1 MPSYRFCRHD
11 DIPFLVRA
19 VNESHGGPRPTLR
32 FMPSYRFCRP
42 DDIPFLVRAVNECYV
57 PHFPGTAPMTV
68 EGFRREMKDL
78 DLWPSSCLV
87 AADDELPVAVLT
99 GTKRED
105 ETLISRIG
113 VRPGE
118 TGRGHGG
125 HLVTSLSQ
133 KLAVL
138 GPPRL
143 VAEVPG
149 DLLRVGRFFA
159 GLGWRREATF
169 TDWVRPPKGPV
180 EPVPEGLVAPV
191 SVDEL
196 SAAGVL
202 QAPAGAAWLR
212 TRRTLLNR
220 REGLR
225 GMAVASPDRIEAWLV
240 YEQAEESAA
249 AEEPSPEGAAPA
261 VFAGS
266 SREAGAPPIEVV
278 GFGAAEEAR
287 RDLLV
292 GALLRHLIAK
302 ASGRP
307 LRLARLAEG
316 ELPEPLLAGLGF
328 APESEYHRY
337 AAEARPL

>member
-1 MPSYRFCRHD
+1 
-11 DIPFLVRA
+11 L
-19 VNESHGGPRPTLR
+19 
-32 FMPSYRFCRP
+32 PSYRFCRP
-42 DDIPFLVRAVNECYV
+42 DDIPFLVRAVEECYAV
-57 PHFPGTAPMTV
+57 HFPGTAPMTV
-68 EGFRREMKDL
+68 EGFRREMKEL

-143 VAEVPG
+143 IAEVPG
-149 DLLRVGRFFA
+149 DLPRVGRFFA
-159 GLGWRREATF
+159 GLGWRQEATF
-169 TDWVRPPKGPV
+169 TDWVRPPEGQV
-180 EPVPEGLVAPV
+180 EPVPEGLVAQV

-220 REGLR
+220 RESLR
-225 GMAVASPDRIEAWLV
+225 GLAVASPDRIEAWLV
-240 YEQAEESAA
+240 YQPEEESPFA
-249 AEEPSPEGAAPA
+249 AEPAPVGAAPA
-261 VFAGS
+261 AFGGSLRGAGT
-266 SREAGAPPIEVV
+266 PPIEVV
-278 GFGAAEEAR
+278 GFGAAAEAR
-287 RDLLV
+287 RDLLL

-302 ASGRP
+302 TSGRP
-307 LRLARLAEG
+307 LRLARLAAG
-316 ELPEPLLAGLGF
+316 ELPEALLGELGF
-328 APESEYHRY
+328 EAGREYHRY
-337 AAEARPL
+337 AAEAKPL

>member
-1 MPSYRFCRHD
+1 
-11 DIPFLVRA
+11 
-19 VNESHGGPRPTLR
+19 
-32 FMPSYRFCRP
+32 
-42 DDIPFLVRAVNECYV
+42 
-57 PHFPGTAPMTV
+57 HFPGTAPMTV
-68 EGFRREMKDL
+68 EGFRREMKEL

-149 DLLRVGRFFA
+149 NLPPVGRFFA
-159 GLGWRREATF
+159 GLGWRREASF
-169 TDWVRPPKGPV
+169 TDWRRPAAAAAG

-191 SVDEL
+191 SLDEL
-196 SAAGVL
+196 AAAGVL

-225 GMAVASPDRIEAWLV
+225 GMAVASPDRIEAWV
-240 YEQAEESAA
+240 VFD
-249 AEEPSPEGAAPA
+249 PEAGDGAA
-261 VFAGS
+261 
-266 SREAGAPPIEVV
+266 EVV
-278 GFGAAEEAR
+278 GFGAASEDR
-287 RDLLV
+287 RVLLLR
-292 GALLRHLIAK
+292 ALLRHLVGA
-302 ASGRP
+302 APGQA

-328 APESEYHRY
+328 ALEREYHRY